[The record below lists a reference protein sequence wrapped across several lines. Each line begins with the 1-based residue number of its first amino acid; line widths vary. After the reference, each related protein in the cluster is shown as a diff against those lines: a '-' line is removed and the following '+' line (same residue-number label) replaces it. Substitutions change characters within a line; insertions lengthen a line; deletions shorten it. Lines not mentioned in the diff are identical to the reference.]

1 MDKFTTLTGIAAP
14 LPIINIDTDQIIP
27 ARYLTT
33 IGRTGLGRGLFHS
46 MRYQDDGSNR
56 PGFVLN
62 RAPYDRAKILVAG
75 ENFGCGSSR
84 EHAPWALMDFGVSC
98 VIAPSFADI
107 FFNNCSKN
115 GILLI
120 TLPQATVEA
129 LQADAADPAKAT
141 LSVDLPKQEIRRAD
155 GSVIAFE
162 IDSARKHRLLNGLDD
177 IGLTLEKSSTIS
189 SFEAKQRAAQPWL
202 YR

>member
-1 MDKFTTLTGIAAP
+1 MDKFTVLSGIAAA
-14 LPIINIDTDQIIP
+14 LPIINVDTDQIIP

-33 IGRTGLGRGLFHS
+33 IARTGLGRGLFHS
-46 MRYQDDGSNR
+46 MRYEDDGGNR
-56 PGFVLN
+56 PGFLLN
-62 RAPYDRAKILVAG
+62 RAPYDQARILVAG

-84 EHAPWALMDFGVSC
+84 EHAPWALMDFGIRC

-107 FFNNCSKN
+107 FFNNCVKN

-120 TLPQATVEA
+120 ALPQAAVEA
-129 LQADAADPAKAT
+129 LQAEIADPAKAT
-141 LSVDLPKQEIRRAD
+141 LTIDLPKQEIRRPD
-155 GSVIAFE
+155 GSVIAFD

-177 IGLTLEKSSTIS
+177 IGLTLEKAPAIS

>member
-1 MDKFTTLTGIAAP
+1 MEKFITLSGIAAP
-14 LPIINIDTDQIIP
+14 MPIINIDTDQIIP

-46 MRYQDDGSNR
+46 MRYEDDGSNR

-62 RAPYDRAKILVAG
+62 RAPYDKAKILVAG
-75 ENFGCGSSR
+75 ENFACGSSR
-84 EHAPWALMDFGVSC
+84 EHAPWALMDFGIRC

-107 FFNNCSKN
+107 FFSNCMKN

-120 TLPQATVEA
+120 ILPAATVEA
-129 LQADAADPAKAT
+129 LLAEITDPARTALT
-141 LSVDLPKQEIRRAD
+141 IDLPKQEIRRAD
-155 GSVIAFE
+155 GSAIAFE
-162 IDSARKHRLLNGLDD
+162 IDTSRKHRLLNGLDD
-177 IGLTLEKSSTIS
+177 IGLTLEKVAAIS
-189 SFEAKQRAAQPWL
+189 GFEAKQRAAQPWL

>member
-1 MDKFTTLTGIAAP
+1 MDKFITLSGIAAP

-46 MRYQDDGSNR
+46 MRYEDDGSNR

-62 RAPYDRAKILVAG
+62 RAPYDKSKILVTG
-75 ENFGCGSSR
+75 ENFACGSSR
-84 EHAPWALMDFGVSC
+84 EHAPWALMDFGIRC

-107 FFNNCSKN
+107 FFNNCMKN

-120 TLPQATVEA
+120 TLPAATVEA
-129 LQADAADPAKAT
+129 LQAEIAAPAKASLT
-141 LSVDLPKQEIRRAD
+141 VDLPKQEIRKAN
-155 GSVIAFE
+155 GGVIAFE
-162 IDSARKHRLLNGLDD
+162 IDQARKHRLLNGLDD
-177 IGLTLEKSSTIS
+177 IGLTLEKSAAIGG
-189 SFEAKQRAAQPWL
+189 FEAKQRAQQPWL

>member
-1 MDKFTTLTGIAAP
+1 MDKFTTLSGVAAP
-14 LPIINIDTDQIIP
+14 LPIINVDTDQIIP

-46 MRYQDDGSNR
+46 MRYEDDGSNR

-62 RAPYDRAKILVAG
+62 RAPYDRARILVAG

-84 EHAPWALMDFGVSC
+84 EHAPWALMDFGIRC

-107 FFNNCSKN
+107 FFNNCVKN

-120 TLPQATVEA
+120 PLPQAMVEA
-129 LQADAADPAKAT
+129 LQAEIADPAKAT
-141 LSVDLPKQEIRRAD
+141 LGIDLPKQEIRRAD
-155 GSVIAFE
+155 GSTITFE
-162 IDSARKHRLLNGLDD
+162 IDASRKHRLLNGLDD
-177 IGLTLEKSSTIS
+177 IGLTLEKSAAIS
-189 SFEAKQRAAQPWL
+189 SFEKAQRASQPWL